1 MLEVQASCSRTRFH
15 FLFQCWIPGVDT
27 MGPRTLISFLMNI
40 FQHMV
45 NIINYLLC
53 ARHCATENEG
63 EHSQILDVRKLAE
76 Y

>member
-1 MLEVQASCSRTRFH
+1 MV
-15 FLFQCWIPGVDT
+15 
-27 MGPRTLISFLMNI
+27 PRTLISFLTNI

-53 ARHCATENEG
+53 ARHCATENES
-63 EHSQILDVRKLAE
+63 ERSQVLDVRKLAV